1 MTCEIRNEGGMA
13 VVALSGDIDLDSS
26 PKVRTALLDC
36 VGLEQ
41 GVLVDMSEV
50 SYIDSSG
57 VASLVEAFQTAR
69 KSDTAFGLVSVSQP
83 AMRVLELARL
93 DRIFSIYDNL
103 ADGMQGEAH

>member
-1 MTCEIRNEGGMA
+1 MICGIRHEGDVA
-13 VVALSGDIDLDSS
+13 VVALSGDIDLESS

-36 VGLEQ
+36 VGLKQ

-57 VASLVEAFQTAR
+57 VASLVEAFQRAR
-69 KSDTAFGLVSVSQP
+69 KSNTGFGLASVSQP

-93 DRIFSIYDNL
+93 DRIFSIYESV
-103 ADGMQGEAH
+103 ADGLAGV